1 VRRTDVGLR
10 QESTLA
16 SALTTRSIP
25 RIGNAV
31 IPKMTVEQT
40 VEIFRTTVPSLE
52 ERAVG
57 PLITCV
63 EQGDR
68 APAAAD

>member
-1 VRRTDVGLR
+1 M
-10 QESTLA
+10 
-16 SALTTRSIP
+16 
-25 RIGNAV
+25 